1 MRSATTSTISPGSR
15 NGWGAA
21 VAEARDLKCLTPDQ
35 AAAANPLT
43 HAWVSASA
51 GTGKTQVLTARV
63 LRLLLAGANPAAILC
78 ITFTKAGA
86 AEMAER
92 LNERLARWV
101 RCKDAALASDLKN
114 IGEDWS
120 EPTRARA
127 RTLFARVL
135 DAPGGLRIQTIHA
148 FAGSLL
154 ASFPVEAGVTPGFTT
169 LDERSTAVLRDRVLA
184 DGVVTAERDGDAGL
198 IADLEALG
206 VRMGEG
212 GATELI
218 GRMMADGAM
227 LDAFTSRESIAP
239 RLKRFLGVPAEGVDA
254 ALEEA
259 CGDAFD
265 RAALLAIADANH
277 VWDTKTSRNYCEIIA
292 NWLALPPAGRAANL
306 DSLLGIV
313 CTGKGEQKAP
323 TAGQL
328 KADPDY
334 ATHCDRLREKLL
346 GLIDLRERAAVA
358 ERLAGTLRVGWTL
371 GLRYREEKRRL
382 GAVDYDDMIAH
393 AARLLDTEGMGA
405 WVRYKLDQ
413 RIDHILVDEAQ
424 DTNQR
429 QWTIARRLT
438 EEYFAAEN
446 RPPDRR
452 TLFAVGDFK
461 QAIFSFQG
469 TDPVE
474 FRNAQMFFHEAA
486 RRVRDELSAIDL
498 ATSFRS
504 TGAVLELVDGVLE
517 SLGHQAL
524 GLDAPI
530 PRHDPHRATEPGEV
544 LLLPPVSVD
553 NAADDAPAGE
563 EDWLADAD
571 RLWAERLA
579 SQIGRWL
586 SNSDPLILAA
596 RGRRLRPEDILIL
609 VRSRGEFTR
618 LLVARLHE
626 AGVPVSGVDRLR
638 LTQPLAVR
646 DLLAL
651 VRFALQPDDDLTL
664 ASLLVSPL
672 LGWSQ
677 DALFE
682 LAHGRSGTLWS
693 RLRDGGQDRERA
705 AVEWLGAVLNLADFV
720 APHEFFETILS
731 GPLGGRARLLAR
743 LGEEAR
749 DPIDELLN
757 AALQF
762 ESANAPSL
770 QMFLDWIERD
780 DVDVK
785 RDPSQPRDAVR
796 IMTVHGAKGLQAP
809 LVILADATKNPE
821 NNRPNGVAVTLG
833 EGEPEIFLPL
843 YQNEARGPLAQAWAS
858 QSRRAREE
866 HWRLMYVALTRA
878 EDVLVVGGALGSKAR
893 GVAPPESWHA
903 RVGTA
908 LAALGGEAQDD
919 PHWPGIVRHARGGS
933 SRRVRESRRIQV
945 RHALPPALL
954 APPPEEP
961 VPPRPLAPSALG
973 IDDVSAPPFGLGAA
987 DAARRGVL
995 LHALFERLPALPPEA
1010 RTAAATR
1017 WLDRPGR
1024 AADAAERDALIG
1036 EALAVMDAPDH
1047 AAFFVPDALA
1057 EAPVAATVDGLV
1069 VQGTVDRLVVEA
1081 NRVRFVDFK
1090 TGGRVPAAIDDVPV
1104 YHLRQMAAYA
1114 AALAR
1119 VFPNR
1124 TIEAALLYTAGPR
1137 LLVLPPPLIAAH
1149 KPGLPRVEQS
1159 FGGMS

>member
-1 MRSATTSTISPGSR
+1 M
-15 NGWGAA
+15 
-21 VAEARDLKCLTPDQ
+21 AEARNLKRLTSDQ
-35 AAAANPLT
+35 AAAADPLA

-63 LRLLLAGANPAAILC
+63 LRLLLAGADPAAILC

-101 RCKDAALASDLKN
+101 RCKDADLASDLHS
-114 IGEDWS
+114 IGEDIS
-120 EPTRARA
+120 EPTRALA

-169 LDERSTAVLRDRVLA
+169 LDERSTAALRDRVLA
-184 DGVVTAERDGDAGL
+184 DAVVAAERDGDAGL

-212 GATELI
+212 GATDLI
-218 GRMMADGAM
+218 GRLMADGAV

-239 RLKRFLGVPAEGVDA
+239 RLKRFLDVPAEGV
-254 ALEEA
+254 EEA
-259 CGDAFD
+259 LAHACGEAFD
-265 RAALLAIADANH
+265 RAPLLAIAEANH
-277 VWDTKTSRNYCEIIA
+277 AWNTKSGRDFCETIG
-292 NWLALPPAGRAANL
+292 NWLALPPTARAAQL
-306 DSLLGIV
+306 DTLLGVV
-313 CTGKGEQKAP
+313 CTGKGDPRAVQ
-323 TAGQL
+323 AGQA

-334 ATHCDRLREKLL
+334 GAHCDRLREMLL

-358 ERLAGTLRVGWTL
+358 ERLAGALRVGWTL

-474 FRNAQMFFHEAA
+474 FRSAQSFFHDAA
-486 RRVRDELSAIDL
+486 RRVRDSLSAIDL

-504 TGAVLELVDGVLE
+504 TGAVLEVVDGVLAN
-517 SLGHQAL
+517 LGHEAL

-530 PRHDPHRATEPGEV
+530 PRHNPHRATEPGDV
-544 LLLPPVSVD
+544 LLLPPVFL
-553 NAADDAPAGE
+553 DDSDDGGPAGE

-586 SNSDPLILAA
+586 SDAEPMILAA
-596 RGRRLRPEDILIL
+596 RGRRLQPEDILIL

-618 LLVARLHE
+618 LLVARSHA

-651 VRFALQPDDDLTL
+651 VRFALQPEDDLTL
-664 ASLLVSPL
+664 ATLLVSPF

-677 DALFE
+677 AALFD
-682 LAHGRSGTLWS
+682 LAHGRKASLWS
-693 RLRDGGQDRERA
+693 RLRDGAGEQEKA
-705 AVEWLGAVLNLADFV
+705 AAAWLGAVLNLADFV
-720 APHEFFETILS
+720 APYEFLETILS
-731 GPLGGRARLLAR
+731 GPLGGRALLLAR

-762 ESANAPSL
+762 ESANVPSL
-770 QMFLDWIERD
+770 QAFLDWIERD

-809 LVILADATKNPE
+809 FVILADATRNPE
-821 NNRPNGVAVTLG
+821 NNRPNGVSVALA
-833 EGEPEIFLPL
+833 EGEAEIFLPL
-843 YQNEARGPLAQAWAS
+843 GQSEARGPLAEAWAA
-858 QSRRAREE
+858 QTRRAREE

-878 EDVLVVGGALGSKAR
+878 EDVLVVGGALGNRTR
-893 GVAPPESWHA
+893 GIVPPESWHA

-908 LAALGGEAQDD
+908 LETLGAEAEDD
-919 PHWPGIVRHARGGS
+919 PYWPGIVRFARGGAA
-933 SRRVRESRRIQV
+933 RRVRESRRIQI

-954 APPPEEP
+954 MPPPEEP

-973 IDDVSAPPFGLGAA
+973 VDDVSAPPFGPGAA

-995 LHALFERLPALPPEA
+995 LHALFERLPMQPPAA
-1010 RTAAATR
+1010 RRSVAAQ
-1017 WLDRPGR
+1017 WLDKPGR
-1024 AADAAERDALIG
+1024 AADAAERDALID
-1036 EALAVMDAPDH
+1036 EALAVMEAPDY
-1047 AAFFVPDALA
+1047 AAFFASAALA
-1057 EAPVAATVDGLV
+1057 EAPIAATVEGRV
-1069 VQGTVDRLVVEA
+1069 VHGTVDRLLVEA
-1081 NRVRFVDFK
+1081 DRVRLVDFK
-1090 TGGRVPAAIDDVPV
+1090 TGARVPDSIEAAPL

-1114 AALAR
+1114 AALEK
-1119 VFPNR
+1119 VFPGR
-1124 TIEAALLYTAGPR
+1124 QVEAALLYTAGPR
-1137 LLVLPPPLIAAH
+1137 LLILPPALVSAH
-1149 KPGLPRVEQS
+1149 KPGLASAEQS
-1159 FGGMS
+1159 LRGAS